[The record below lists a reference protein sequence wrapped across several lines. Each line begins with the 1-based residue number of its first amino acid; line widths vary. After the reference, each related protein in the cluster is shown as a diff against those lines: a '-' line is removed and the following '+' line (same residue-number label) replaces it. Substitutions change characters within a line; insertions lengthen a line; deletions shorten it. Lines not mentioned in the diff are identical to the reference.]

1 MASADWETRWSDDLV
16 MIAGSRWTRKV
27 QDRSEWRALGEAYVQ
42 QWTSFGCHNE
52 DDDGSI
58 INAKWILSSAH
69 CFPCNT
75 EFTVTVQQKTAKG
88 EVKILG
94 KVIPVNIIKHSA
106 YIENDESIENRLHDI
121 ALIKT
126 SKPIRFD
133 EFTWPIELAKLPPK
147 IGQSVIIAG
156 YGDTELRQ
164 KLPREGAVEVSECP
178 YEVDDLVCSWHKI
191 RAGGGDSGGA
201 LTSRGRLV
209 GITSASCP
217 GAHVEE
223 IDKCITVYTSVTV
236 HLQWIMARIS

>member
-1 MASADWETRWSDDLV
+1 MFLFILITGISVTSALESRVFNGFDLRPEVHGYLVELKLKTASY
-16 MIAGSRWTRKV
+16 
-27 QDRSEWRALGEAYVQ
+27 RSLC
-42 QWTSFGCHNE
+42 S
-52 DDDGSI
+52 GSI